1 MDIIDPLKYTN
12 KNNNEQYMYLLDIV
26 EKLMKLY
33 MYNNIISIIIF
44 KLLENKI
51 NLKLTQNKG
60 NIILRDKKIIMIVAY
75 SQ

>member
-1 MDIIDPLKYTN
+1 MDIIDSLKYTN

-51 NLKLTQNKG
+51 NLKLT
-60 NIILRDKKIIMIVAY
+60 
-75 SQ
+75 